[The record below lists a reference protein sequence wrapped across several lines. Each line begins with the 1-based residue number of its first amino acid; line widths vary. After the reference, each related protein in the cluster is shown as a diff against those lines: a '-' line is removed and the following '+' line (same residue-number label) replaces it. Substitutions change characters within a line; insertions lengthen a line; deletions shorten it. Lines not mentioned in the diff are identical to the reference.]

1 MKKYDYITSAVDTKV
16 CTAPV
21 TIVSVI
27 VTPDANQKADITL
40 YDGEGTKDPEIIKI
54 RTLANDTK
62 VINFAPGLVTERG
75 LYLDVG
81 SNVADVLIQFIWG
94 KE

>member
-1 MKKYDYITSAVDTKV
+1 MNSDYITSAVDTKV

-21 TIVSVI
+21 SIERVV
-27 VTPDANQKADITL
+27 VTPDSAAVGDITL
-40 YDGEGTKDPEIIKI
+40 YDGESSNDPEILTI
-54 RTLANDTK
+54 RTASGETK
-62 VINFAPGLVTERG
+62 VIPFAPGLKTKRG

-81 SNVADVLIQFIWG
+81 SNVEDVLIQFSWG

>member
-1 MKKYDYITSAVDTKV
+1 MRFDYITSAVDTKV

-21 TIVSVI
+21 FIVRVV
-27 VTPDANQKADITL
+27 VTPDSATVGDITL
-40 YDGEGTKDPEIIKI
+40 YDGESSNDPEILTI
-54 RTLANDTK
+54 RTASGETK
-62 VINFAPGLVTERG
+62 VIPFSPGLQTKRG

-81 SNVADVLIQFIWG
+81 SNVEDVLIQFSWD